1 MQALLKLSKAV
12 DWLNSQVG
20 KHVIWLILAS
30 TVISAVNA
38 AVRKI
43 FNVSSNAYLEVQ
55 WYLFAAAFL
64 LASAYTL
71 LNGEHV
77 KIDVIYGR
85 WSKRTQTWIDVFGFI
100 FFLLPFCSAV
110 LWFGIPFFLNGYN
123 SGEVSSNAG
132 GLILWPVYA
141 MMPLGFG
148 LLLLQG
154 ISELIKRLAFLQGLI
169 EDPTHKKVEKTAEEE
184 LAEAIQK
191 LAEEKAAKANAA

>member
-1 MQALLKLSKAV
+1 MQALLKISKAV
-12 DWLNSQVG
+12 DWLNGQIG

-30 TVISAVNA
+30 TFISALNA
-38 AVRKI
+38 AVRKV

-55 WYLFAAAFL
+55 WYLFAASFL
-64 LASAYTL
+64 LAAAYTL

-77 KIDVIYGR
+77 KIDVIYSR
-85 WSKRTQTWIDVFGFI
+85 WSKRAQTWIDILGFT
-100 FFLLPFCSAV
+100 FFLLPFCAAV
-110 LWFGIPFFLNGYN
+110 LWFSIPFFLKGYQ

-141 MMPLGFG
+141 MMPLGFA

-154 ISELIKRLAFLQGLI
+154 VSELIKRVAFLQGLI
-169 EDPTHKKVEKTAEEE
+169 EDPTHKKVEKTPEEE

>member
-1 MQALLKLSKAV
+1 MHALLKFSKAV
-12 DWLNSQVG
+12 DWLNSQIG
-20 KHVIWLILAS
+20 KHVIWLILGS

-77 KIDVIYGR
+77 KIDVIYSR
-85 WSKRTQTWIDVFGFI
+85 WSKRAQTWIDVLGFT
-100 FFLLPFCSAV
+100 FFLLPFCATI
-110 LWFGIPFFLNGYN
+110 LWFGIPFFLKGYH

-154 ISELIKRLAFLQGLI
+154 LSELIKRIAFLLGLI

-184 LAEAIQK
+184 LADAIQK
-191 LAEEKAAKANAA
+191 LAEEKAAKANVA